1 MTCADIEILL
11 CDYVDGTLSG
21 GQKAAVEEHLVRCAY
36 CAEMAADAG
45 AAVEFLKTVPRVEP
59 PPALVTRLLYQ
70 LPAARERR
78 ETGGLLAWL
87 GRWIGPVLQPRF
99 AMGMAMTVLSFSLV
113 ARIAGI
119 PERQLRPSDLHPAK
133 VWAAIDDRLH
143 RAWDRGVKYYES
155 LKVVYEIQSRLSEWT
170 EEPAPAPGRT
180 AAPWEGSP
188 EPVPQAG
195 PATEAPTIGGQ
206 VNDER

>member
-1 MTCADIEILL
+1 MTCADIETLL

-21 GQKAAVEEHLVRCAY
+21 EQRAAVEEHLAHCAF
-36 CAEMAADAG
+36 CARMAEDGA
-45 AAVEFLKTVPRVEP
+45 AAVEFLRKAPPVEP
-59 PPALVTRLLYQ
+59 PPELVTRLLYQ
-70 LPAARERR
+70 VPAARERHA
-78 ETGGLLAWL
+78 ESGLRSWL

-119 PERQLRPSDLHPAK
+119 PERQLRPSDLHPAR
-133 VWAAIDDRLH
+133 VWAAIEDRAH

-170 EEPAPAPGRT
+170 EEPAAPPAGGEAPAEDNAESASP
-180 AAPWEGSP
+180 AAP
-188 EPVPQAG
+188 
-195 PATEAPTIGGQ
+195 EAKIPDRGEQ

>member
-11 CDYVDGTLSG
+11 CDYVDGTLRG
-21 GQKAAVEEHLVRCAY
+21 DEKAAVEEHLVRCAF
-36 CAEMAADAG
+36 CARMAEDAA
-45 AAVEFLKTVPRVEP
+45 AAVEFLHKAAPVEP
-59 PPALVTRLLYQ
+59 PPELVTRLLYQ
-70 LPAARERR
+70 VPAARERHSQ
-78 ETGGLLAWL
+78 GGLRAWL
-87 GRWIGPVLQPRF
+87 SRWIGPVLQPRF

-133 VWAAIDDRLH
+133 VWAAIEDRAH
-143 RAWDRGVKYYES
+143 RVWDRGVKYYES

-170 EEPAPAPGRT
+170 EEPAAPPAGGG
-180 AAPWEGSP
+180 ASSEGSA
-188 EPVPQAG
+188 QSAS
-195 PATEAPTIGGQ
+195 PAARETRIPDTGEQ